1 MAQWLGLLIDIIDGW
16 AEADRHPDR
25 HCSIETRRGGM
36 ATLPGRPGALSRRRP
51 GCVSRRV
58 RSALDNMLAD
68 GEPDAQVAVFTH
80 GLLTNI
86 VLSRI
91 LSLERIVTS
100 SPAMARSR
108 A

>member
-1 MAQWLGLLIDIIDGW
+1 MDGPRQTAILTAIAQSKRGE
-16 AEADRHPDR
+16 AEWQRFMEDPVRYLEGDPVAF
-25 HCSIETRRGGM
+25 SAG
-36 ATLPGRPGALSRRRP
+36 
-51 GCVSRRV
+51 V
-58 RSALDNMLAD
+58 RSALDNMLAA

-80 GLLTNI
+80 RLLTNI

>member
-1 MAQWLGLLIDIIDGW
+1 LRFA
-16 AEADRHPDR
+16 
-25 HCSIETRRGGM
+25 
-36 ATLPGRPGALSRRRP
+36 PGAL
-51 GCVSRRV
+51 
-58 RSALDNMLAD
+58 ALDNMLAD